1 MSIKYLDDIMELLTS
16 EKVRIAEYIDF
27 TIPGT
32 LNADVFTAF
41 VWMTILICIFH
52 LVLGL
57 FHRDP
62 ALNYPEQSSYMTDDP
77 SYSKD
82 ECEDEMTMDDDD
94 NSFLTEDEDECGNF
108 QGDPAAAEGE
118 LPSIESSENIPRQ
131 VLEASDVDIVGCSPQ
146 FCATKGG
153 CTLCKENLS
162 EGNTFSSVANQKTWP
177 IKCNYSC
184 KTKNCIYL
192 ITCLYH
198 FGRISSWK
206 LLVNSFK

>member
-1 MSIKYLDDIMELLTS
+1 MYLDDIMELLTS

-162 EGNTFSSVANQKTWP
+162 EGNTFSSVANR
-177 IKCNYSC
+177 
-184 KTKNCIYL
+184 KNL
-192 ITCLYH
+192 AD
-198 FGRISSWK
+198 
-206 LLVNSFK
+206 